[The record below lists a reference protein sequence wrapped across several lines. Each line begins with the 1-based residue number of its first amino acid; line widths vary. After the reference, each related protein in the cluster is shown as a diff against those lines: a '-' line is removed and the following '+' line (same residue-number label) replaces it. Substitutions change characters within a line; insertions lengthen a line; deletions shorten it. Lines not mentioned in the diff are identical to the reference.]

1 MKVSKNLLFLKKK
14 KQKNFWSR
22 DSGVGHGT
30 ATRPQE
36 QKFFSSFFQKR
47 TFFLE
52 ALIVRGDPSFFC
64 GAGDGWWVASSA
76 SPPRNDKNLA
86 LPPRNDENLA
96 SAPRNDD

>member
-64 GAGDGWWVASSA
+64 GAGD
-76 SPPRNDKNLA
+76 DKNLA
-86 LPPRNDENLA
+86 LPPRYDENLA